1 MHLARL
7 SLKSSHQV
15 AVGCFV
21 VRGQGDGSGGEKG
34 EIVPLLQ
41 LLPYQTSVGK
51 ASLGG
56 MGQTKDE
63 PNQGGRGVARGG
75 PAPCSQHC
83 TEWTGGAYHTEDNTR
98 SHLGFRVGLD
108 PNKTPFQFQHS
119 PKHTLMPPIQSFQ
132 PHRSS
137 VYVILRV

>member
-63 PNQGGRGVARGG
+63 PNQGGRGVALPSTMLATLHRVDG
-75 PAPCSQHC
+75 
-83 TEWTGGAYHTEDNTR
+83 R
-98 SHLGFRVGLD
+98 RLSH
-108 PNKTPFQFQHS
+108 
-119 PKHTLMPPIQSFQ
+119 
-132 PHRSS
+132 
-137 VYVILRV
+137 